1 MLDKTYVEF
10 VKFACWKPKDSEW
23 KKREKKIKVI
33 GRCPFVSPTDHDR
46 FALRILL
53 HHVKGIIFKDK
64 IIGAKSFED
73 LKRYNNVLY
82 PTFKAACVARGLL
95 DDDIEFLQCM
105 QEAAQSRSPRQLRSL
120 FVSILA
126 FNSPGNVRVLWD
138 EMYQDMIE
146 DFIRNHNEESSISL
160 ALQDID
166 EQLRKIG
173 TNVTN
178 YNLPELISI
187 DNSGECRLIQEH
199 ITFGIDA
206 RNRPDETHL
215 MTMEQREFF
224 NIIMESLSYSQNDTR
239 SKLFFLDAPAG
250 YGKTFVEN
258 ALIYKIR
265 SEGKIVLAVASS
277 GIASLLLPHGTT
289 AHSQFKI
296 PINLLDTS
304 TCTVSAQSDLAC
316 LLKKADMICWDEA
329 PMHHKLGFEAVQ
341 RTLKDLT
348 GKDNFGN
355 KVVLFSG
362 DFRQTLPIIPKGNR
376 ATIVSSSLSRCSF
389 WPRVRIFK
397 LTKNMRLE
405 APNLSERQI
414 MERSEY
420 AHWLLE
426 IGNGRIKDVIVPESF
441 LLRGSIDDL
450 IEKIY
455 PDLLNVDNSGILS
468 ATNISVD
475 EINNKVLSKLP
486 GEGKV
491 YLSCDTVG
499 NTDTAAF
506 PVDFLNRLN
515 ISGLPPHQLHLKVG
529 AIVMLLRNLNPS
541 NGLMNGTRLKILSL
555 MERVIKVEIITGTC
569 IGTVHFIPRIKL
581 IPSDSTLPFE
591 MSRIQFPIKL
601 AYAMTINKSQGQSMN
616 RVGLFLQNQV
626 FSHGQLYVALSRAT
640 SPDRVSVLLPERT
653 ITATNVVFREALA
666 V

>member
-1 MLDKTYVEF
+1 
-10 VKFACWKPKDSEW
+10 
-23 KKREKKIKVI
+23 
-33 GRCPFVSPTDHDR
+33 
-46 FALRILL
+46 
-53 HHVKGIIFKDK
+53 
-64 IIGAKSFED
+64 
-73 LKRYNNVLY
+73 
-82 PTFKAACVARGLL
+82 
-95 DDDIEFLQCM
+95 
-105 QEAAQSRSPRQLRSL
+105 
-120 FVSILA
+120 
-126 FNSPGNVRVLWD
+126 
-138 EMYQDMIE
+138 
-146 DFIRNHNEESSISL
+146 
-160 ALQDID
+160 
-166 EQLRKIG
+166 
-173 TNVTN
+173 
-178 YNLPELISI
+178 
-187 DNSGECRLIQEH
+187 
-199 ITFGIDA
+199 
-206 RNRPDETHL
+206 
-215 MTMEQREFF
+215 
-224 NIIMESLSYSQNDTR
+224 
-239 SKLFFLDAPAG
+239 
-250 YGKTFVEN
+250 
-258 ALIYKIR
+258 
-265 SEGKIVLAVASS
+265 
-277 GIASLLLPHGTT
+277 
-289 AHSQFKI
+289 
-296 PINLLDTS
+296 
-304 TCTVSAQSDLAC
+304 
-316 LLKKADMICWDEA
+316 
-329 PMHHKLGFEAVQ
+329 
-341 RTLKDLT
+341 
-348 GKDNFGN
+348 
-355 KVVLFSG
+355 
-362 DFRQTLPIIPKGNR
+362 
-376 ATIVSSSLSRCSF
+376 
-389 WPRVRIFK
+389 
-397 LTKNMRLE
+397 MRLE

-581 IPSDSTLPFE
+581 IPSDFTLPFE